1 MIRPLGPFLALALAG
16 CSSSSSTAPSIRS
29 APVEQE
35 HGHSHERD
43 KIMIAD
49 AGPIHAALTAHLAKD
64 GNELDI
70 FLESADRDAKPHA
83 LPLARIVAKV
93 ERAGDATEHLL
104 TFEPAPADERPKG
117 EPDGKC
123 SHFVAKAGWMKRE
136 DILSVAVEI
145 EVDGK
150 KRAVVWTDFVPSK
163 FAHHDDEAREPPAP

>member
-1 MIRPLGPFLALALAG
+1 MIRPLGLFLALALAG

-43 KIMIAD
+43 KMMLAD

-70 FLESADRDAKPHA
+70 FLETADRDPKPYA
-83 LPLARIVAKV
+83 LALASLVAKV
-93 ERAGDATEHLL
+93 KRAGDATEQTL

-117 EPDGKC
+117 EPEGKC
-123 SHFVAKAGWMKRE
+123 SHFVAKAGWMKR
-136 DILSVAVEI
+136 DDVLAIVCEI
-145 EVDGK
+145 EIDGK
-150 KRAVVWTDFVPSK
+150 THAVAWSNFVPAK
-163 FAHHDDEAREPPAP
+163 YAHHDDAAREPPAP